1 MEQPQKYDMRGNGW
15 ATVGRL
21 NSPIVTDILSLWLP
35 ALIVALFILG
45 AFPF

>member
-1 MEQPQKYDMRGNGW
+1 MERRPKHNMSVSGT
-15 ATVGRL
+15 AKVGRL

-45 AFPF
+45 VFPF

>member
-1 MEQPQKYDMRGNGW
+1 MEKYDKRGIGS
-15 ATVGRL
+15 ARLGRL
-21 NSPIVTDILSLWLP
+21 NSPIVTEVLSLWLP

>member
-1 MEQPQKYDMRGNGW
+1 MERRQKYNMGGSGT
-15 ATVGRL
+15 AKVERL

-35 ALIVALFILG
+35 ALILALFILG

>member
-1 MEQPQKYDMRGNGW
+1 MERRRKYNMSSAR
-15 ATVGRL
+15 VGRL

>member
-1 MEQPQKYDMRGNGW
+1 MEQPQKYDTRGN

-21 NSPIVTDILSLWLP
+21 NSPIVTEILSLWLP
-35 ALIVALFILG
+35 ALIVALLILG

>member
-1 MEQPQKYDMRGNGW
+1 MERRQKYNMNGRGT
-15 ATVGRL
+15 AKVGRL